1 MPEHNPPRKSRPDW
15 TRPLL
20 HPLTIPGVMR
30 LDTVGDVR
38 KLIQKH
44 LTAEVRQKETWRNV
58 AVKVD
63 EAARG
68 ADTFPVIIA
77 LRLVL
82 MTEGVECRPK

>member
-1 MPEHNPPRKSRPDW
+1 MPKHSPPRKPDW

-38 KLIQKH
+38 TLIQKH
-44 LTAEVRQKETWRNV
+44 LLAEVRQKETWRNV

-68 ADTFPVIIA
+68 ADTFHVVIA

-82 MTEGVECRPK
+82 TLEGVEWNTK